1 MMEISE
7 RIVVLFDTEA
17 THSDLLPLSF
27 TRPVADFRIGVRRLR
42 EVWEELLPGRYFYR
56 PVEFQREK
64 FGMPPAG
71 ESDMLFVAGNV
82 LPSESLAERIVALE
96 LGEALRLGDRIV
108 AFRGSTESLDA
119 EKFDKVW
126 ALEADD
132 AVEIRYVFDVFLNNG
147 AALKA
152 DYARLTAGRRSEPLS
167 ESNLIIGDP
176 VDADGNP
183 MIFLEEGASVE
194 GATLNV
200 KEGPIYIG
208 RDAVVMEGSCLRG
221 PLALCEHAQV
231 KMGAKIYGPTT
242 FGPYCKIGGEVQ
254 NTVVFGYS
262 NKAHDGYLGNAVI
275 GEWCNLGAGV
285 NASNLKNDYSKIR
298 IWNYPRHTFMRTDL
312 QFCGLIMGDHSKA
325 GINCMFN
332 TATVVGVGCNLYGA
346 GFPRVFIPSFLE
358 GSPTGGLSDVAL
370 KKFYQVA
377 ERVMARRG
385 IPLTESDRRIYER
398 VFEVAAGYK

>member
-1 MMEISE
+1 MEISE

-96 LGEALRLGDRIV
+96 VGEALRLGDRIV

>member
-1 MMEISE
+1 MEISE

-82 LPSESLAERIVALE
+82 LPSETLAERIVALE
-96 LGEALRLGDRIV
+96 VGEALRLGDRIV

-208 RDAVVMEGSCLRG
+208 RDTVVMEGSCLRG